1 MYKSLTDI
9 AIKASIKA
17 GNRILEIYNT
27 GSFDTEMKADNTPIT
42 KADKEA
48 NLMIIKILAETNIPI
63 ISEESTQIPYEE
75 RKYWKQFWLID
86 PLDGTKEFINRN
98 GEFTVNIGLIEE
110 NKPKL
115 GIIYVPVLQELYVGI
130 VGKEAYKAKVKGEL
144 IVEQIPLPMQ
154 QMERQ
159 STIVVSS
166 RSWKDVDTE
175 LFIKNIAGNVELV
188 NRGSSLKLCM
198 IAEGTADVYPRFVH
212 LKEWDIG
219 AGLAI
224 VLASGGKVKNPEN
237 NMDISLNS
245 CNLDAPFFI
254 ARKKKN

>member
-1 MYKSLTDI
+1 MYKSLTNT
-9 AIKASIKA
+9 AIEASIKA
-17 GNRILEIYNT
+17 GKRILEIYNT
-27 GSFDTEMKADNTPIT
+27 GDFDTEIKADNTPIT
-42 KADKEA
+42 KADREA
-48 NLMIIKILAETNIPI
+48 NLIITKILAETNIPI
-63 ISEESTQIPYEE
+63 ISEESTQTPYEE
-75 RKYWKQFWLID
+75 RKSWKQFWLID
-86 PLDGTKEFINRN
+86 PLDGTKEFVNRN
-98 GEFTVNIGLIEE
+98 GEFTVNIALIEN

-115 GIIYVPVLQELYVGI
+115 GVIYVPVLQELYVGI
-130 VGKEAYKAKVKGEL
+130 VGRKAYKAKVKGES
-144 IVEQIPLPMQ
+144 IIEQTPLPMQ

-166 RSWKDVDTE
+166 RSWKDADTE
-175 LFIKNIAGNVELV
+175 SFINKINGKIEIVS
-188 NRGSSLKLCM
+188 RGSSLKLCM

-219 AGLAI
+219 AGVAI
-224 VLASGGKVKNPEN
+224 VLASGGKVKNPKN